1 MIVLHP
7 LFNPLDII
15 ELLVKDEIYKDC
27 FKSDDIYREHIDF
40 KHHLWFQVI
49 KDHKSIGII
58 WLTDFTHNCVTFH
71 GGLFKEFRGPNTSDI
86 LKECLRQLQEAN
98 TKIKYFSLA
107 LSTNKKAINLL
118 EKIGFTPV
126 MTIVNGA
133 DNGDI
138 IIYGNNEVIRH
149 A

>member
-15 ELLVKDEIYKDC
+15 ELLVKDDIYKDC
-27 FKSDDIYREHIDF
+27 FKSEDIYREHIDF

-71 GGLFKEFRGPNTSDI
+71 GGLFKEFRGINTPSI
-86 LKECLRQLQEAN
+86 LKECLANIKTLAPHLTLFTTVLQTNQKALNLMNQLDFK
-98 TKIKYFSLA
+98 KI
-107 LSTNKKAINLL
+107 
-118 EKIGFTPV
+118 
-126 MTIVNGA
+126 MTIPNGA
-133 DNGDI
+133 SNTDLIVYGESGVIING
-138 IIYGNNEVIRH
+138 
-149 A
+149 